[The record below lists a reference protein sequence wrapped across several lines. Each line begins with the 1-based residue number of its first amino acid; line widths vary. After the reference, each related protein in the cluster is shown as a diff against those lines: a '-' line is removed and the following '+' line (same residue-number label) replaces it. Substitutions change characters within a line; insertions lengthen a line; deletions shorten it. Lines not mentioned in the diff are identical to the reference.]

1 VAFVSAVENAVG
13 ARGRAC
19 REHNHHQGEYCL

>member
-1 VAFVSAVENAVG
+1 VDGPTAYGADGLLISVG

-19 REHNHHQGEYCL
+19 RQRPST